1 MVSQFVQSKKR
12 DRSPT
17 PSYSQQNFT
26 MASSCQHDNST
37 DEYERAV
44 AFLQKFHSRR
54 VAALHSA
61 SLDAISE
68 EFDDLADDF
77 SLALNVSPS
86 RSTGDSC
93 DYIEQRMNRTP
104 KIKKTVTSHSLVDL
118 DNSSANEVG
127 FSSRKVGLSSVS
139 RPPCRP
145 RLTSSNCLQSYDLD
159 ADDYFVFCL
168 DSSPMSKRQRS
179 RMGRVV

>member
-1 MVSQFVQSKKR
+1 MVQSKKR
-12 DRSPT
+12 NRSPS
-17 PSYSQQNFT
+17 PSYSQQTST
-26 MASSCQHDNST
+26 MATSCQQDSNT

-44 AFLQKFHSRR
+44 AFLQEFHSRR

-93 DYIEQRMNRTP
+93 DYIDRRMNRSP
-104 KIKKTVTSHSLVDL
+104 KIKKTVTSHSLVGL
-118 DNSSANEVG
+118 DNASADEVDFSSSELG
-127 FSSRKVGLSSVS
+127 LSSFSSRT
-139 RPPCRP
+139 PCRP
-145 RLTSSNCLQSYDLD
+145 RLTSSNCLQSYELD

-168 DSSPMSKRQRS
+168 ESSSMSKRQRS